1 MITIEFEY
9 LQNKIIIQGNLQEK
23 FQEAINKF
31 IGKTSL
37 NPQNLTFLANGNICK
52 SEMTLESQM
61 SNQNKINNF
70 MPVSVMALPER
81 EKKKEPVF
89 VPSKEIICPKC
100 FEPCSY
106 KIENYRIKLYGCKN
120 NHITDDIKLKDF
132 PNLQKMDISK
142 ISCDNCKNKTKG
154 EIEGYLFFRCLTCST
169 NLCLL
174 CQDNHTKKMP
184 NHKIIKYEEKYFN
197 CPQHYESFT
206 NYCQNCKKIYALY
219 VGLNTMVII

>member
-70 MPVSVMALPER
+70 MPVIVKALPER
-81 EKKKEPVF
+81 EKKKEPFLFHQRKLF
-89 VPSKEIICPKC
+89 VLNVLSLVA
-100 FEPCSY
+100 
-106 KIENYRIKLYGCKN
+106 IK
-120 NHITDDIKLKDF
+120 
-132 PNLQKMDISK
+132 SK
-142 ISCDNCKNKTKG
+142 I
-154 EIEGYLFFRCLTCST
+154 IELNY
-169 NLCLL
+169 
-174 CQDNHTKKMP
+174 MAV
-184 NHKIIKYEEKYFN
+184 KITI
-197 CPQHYESFT
+197 
-206 NYCQNCKKIYALY
+206 
-219 VGLNTMVII
+219 

>member
-132 PNLQKMDISK
+132 PNSQKWIYPRYLAKTVKIKLKEKLKDIYFLDVYHAQLIYAFYAK
-142 ISCDNCKNKTKG
+142 IT
-154 EIEGYLFFRCLTCST
+154 I
-169 NLCLL
+169 
-174 CQDNHTKKMP
+174 QKKSL
-184 NHKIIKYEEKYFN
+184 IIK
-197 CPQHYESFT
+197 
-206 NYCQNCKKIYALY
+206 
-219 VGLNTMVII
+219 